1 MTGVV
6 ALRSDRHAI
15 TSAVAP
21 PAERYR
27 FEFRRVPQLRH
38 ITASIHLPVFHISV
52 WYWLCHTSLQH
63 IGCTCIL
70 VTWQQEESSFCLK
83 GNMVLVAINR
93 PVTPTPS
100 SGCRYTSEPECVS
113 HHLIILPF
121 CFFFPCSFSNYCP
134 QAGTVLQDTEL
145 QSHVSV
151 VPEALCLWL
160 VQPFFIL
167 TTILAFP
174 LFTFFPFRVFCL
186 NFRYL
191 QGKRNRISCFRCH
204 YAANKIWT
212 FLELM
217 CCKI

>member
-1 MTGVV
+1 MTGAV

-151 VPEALCLWL
+151 VPEALCLWP
-160 VQPFFIL
+160 VQLFFYFNNHISL
-167 TTILAFP
+167 SSFY
-174 LFTFFPFRVFCL
+174 FFS
-186 NFRYL
+186 L
-191 QGKRNRISCFRCH
+191 QG
-204 YAANKIWT
+204 
-212 FLELM
+212 FLPQFQVFAREKKQNLLFQVPL
-217 CCKI
+217 CSQ